1 MTDNPGE
8 VARILAHTKAEHIAA
23 QRGLSAI
30 KDGVAPH
37 KPGLIDLLNTHSVN
51 TVFLARAARLPIVT
65 VRAMALQGKPVQPV
79 VAMQVLYGLWVLTG
93 QRYLLTDVNISVLP
107 YNETSE

>member
-8 VARILAHTKAEHIAA
+8 GVHILAQIEAE
-23 QRGLSAI
+23 QN
-30 KDGVAPH
+30 APFPTRFPRPLIV
-37 KPGLIDLLNTHSVN
+37 KPRLIDVLNRHHIN
-51 TVFLARAARLPIVT
+51 TIFLARSARLPIVT

-79 VAMQVLYGLWVLTG
+79 VAMQVLYGLRVLTG
-93 QRYLLTDVNISVLP
+93 QRYLLTDVDISVLP